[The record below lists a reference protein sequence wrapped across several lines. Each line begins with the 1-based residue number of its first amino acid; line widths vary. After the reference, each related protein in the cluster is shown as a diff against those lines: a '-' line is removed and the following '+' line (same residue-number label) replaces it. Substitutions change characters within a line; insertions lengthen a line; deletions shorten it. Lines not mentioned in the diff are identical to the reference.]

1 GARGA
6 GGTPG
11 PGRPGGR
18 PARAPAVSR
27 AGGGAPVHAPRRPRR
42 RGPSAHAARPRAPP
56 CARAGG
62 RKRPCRAGPA
72 RSGRPRRGADRAA
85 PRVPCYE
92 STRPGPAPDRLVIL
106 AALPLLARPG
116 AALRSAVSRSVDGGP
131 RAGLMSTVG
140 IHLGTLVHV
149 AAAAIGLSSLLVSSA
164 EAFDVVKYAGAA
176 YLVFIGVRTLMGR
189 TSEEPQALEVET
201 RRRVARGA
209 TVQILN
215 PKTALVFF
223 AFLPQFVD
231 PQAGATGLQILVLGL
246 TFAALGLL
254 SDGTYAVAAG
264 ALSGRLRSSRRAAAV
279 SRWASGTLLIGL
291 GVTAA
296 LAGKRR

>member
-1 GARGA
+1 
-6 GGTPG
+6 
-11 PGRPGGR
+11 
-18 PARAPAVSR
+18 
-27 AGGGAPVHAPRRPRR
+27 
-42 RGPSAHAARPRAPP
+42 
-56 CARAGG
+56 
-62 RKRPCRAGPA
+62 
-72 RSGRPRRGADRAA
+72 
-85 PRVPCYE
+85 VPCYE
-92 STRPGPAPDRLVIL
+92 STMPDPALYGLFIL
-106 AALPLLARPG
+106 AALALLAIPG
-116 AALRSAVSRSVDGGP
+116 PAVLYVVSQSVEGGP

-189 TSEEPQALEVET
+189 ASEEPQALEVDT

-209 TVQILN
+209 TVQVLN
-215 PKTALVFF
+215 PKTALFFF

-231 PQAGATGLQILVLGL
+231 PRAGTTGLQILVLGL

-264 ALSGRLRSSRRAAAV
+264 ALARRLRSSRRAASV
-279 SRWASGTLLIGL
+279 SRWASGTILIGL

>member
-1 GARGA
+1 M
-6 GGTPG
+6 PD
-11 PGRPGGR
+11 
-18 PARAPAVSR
+18 PALY
-27 AGGGAPVHAPRRPRR
+27 G
-42 RGPSAHAARPRAPP
+42 
-56 CARAGG
+56 
-62 RKRPCRAGPA
+62 
-72 RSGRPRRGADRAA
+72 
-85 PRVPCYE
+85 
-92 STRPGPAPDRLVIL
+92 LFIL
-106 AALPLLARPG
+106 AALALLAIPG
-116 AALRSAVSRSVDGGP
+116 PSVLYVVSQSVEGGP
-131 RAGLMSTVG
+131 RAGLTSTVG

-164 EAFDVVKYAGAA
+164 EAFDAVKYAGAA
-176 YLVFIGVRTLMGR
+176 YLVFIGVRTLSGR
-189 TSEEPQALEVET
+189 TSEQPQALEVAA

-215 PKTALVFF
+215 PKTALFFF

-246 TFAALGLL
+246 TFATLGLL

-264 ALSGRLRSSRRAAAV
+264 ALSGRLRSSTRAASV
-279 SRWASGTLLIGL
+279 SRLASGTILIGL